1 MVSSGKPG
9 RKPKRTY
16 VRVARQGSAEPG
28 DLPGGRETTRFLE
41 GLDRAD
47 RLVAHGELT
56 EPRGDLL
63 VFRARQYDEAE
74 RVLRSDPWAKVE
86 GARSEL
92 FEWAPKTL
100 GSGVNLDLPPAR
112 GSGRLTLLQRVAVVV
127 TDQARATQFYHEGL
141 GLEIRAR
148 DAETGYVE
156 LSLGKGA
163 ASLSLVAPHPEWGE
177 PYFSEAMARVG
188 TRTGIAFQTDSVPAL
203 ELRLRHLGAR
213 VTQPCSEEPW
223 GGRTLRFTDPDG
235 NEFLAFDTGSPS
247 PPRRRGPKPRA

>member
-16 VRVARQGSAEPG
+16 VRVARQGAADPD
-28 DLPGGRETTRFLE
+28 DLPGGRETSRFLE
-41 GLDRAD
+41 TLDRAD

-56 EPRGDLL
+56 EPRGDMV
-63 VFRARQYDEAE
+63 VFRAREYDEAE

-86 GARSEL
+86 GASSEL

-100 GSGVNLDLPPAR
+100 GSGVNLELPPAR
-112 GSGRLTLLQRVAVVV
+112 GSGRLTLLERVTVVV
-127 TDQARATQFYHEGL
+127 RDQVRATRFYHEGL
-141 GLEIRAR
+141 GLEVRAR

-156 LSLGKGA
+156 LSLGKGT
-163 ASLSLVAPHPEWGE
+163 ASLSLVAPQREWGE
-177 PYFSEAMARVG
+177 PYYSEAMARLG

-213 VTQPCSEEPW
+213 VTQAATNEPW

-235 NEFLAFDTGSPS
+235 NEFLAFDAGTTKGSAA
-247 PPRRRGPKPRA
+247 RRGA